1 MSCLLA
7 IEEASWTLWSCSCSL
22 RSGHDCSTALSFDC
36 RTQMLSPAKKCIHS
50 PSPKSFFKMSRY
62 RCFSHIQSRPTSIY
76 WGRTKMHRNWA
87 IQPLP
92 FSLLLMCLMEGLAH
106 EQELKRWKEMYFVG
120 QSPDSMEGLARGY
133 EQQRKL
139 QKRQLAT
146 LPSALLLPNPIDH
159 SILVHAQ
166 PIILHTWS
174 LWHIATE
181 FKPKSKISIEI
192 KMWCPLDKAWRILEL
207 FYSKWLLTVN
217 VFIVFI

>member
-1 MSCLLA
+1 MFPHPIPIYQHILGPHKDA
-7 IEEASWTLWSCSCSL
+7 QE
-22 RSGHDCSTALSFDC
+22 LSN
-36 RTQMLSPAKKCIHS
+36 
-50 PSPKSFFKMSRY
+50 
-62 RCFSHIQSRPTSIY
+62 PT
-76 WGRTKMHRNWA
+76 
-87 IQPLP
+87 P
-92 FSLLLMCLMEGLAH
+92 FLSLLLMCLMEGLAH
-106 EQELKRWKEMYFVG
+106 EQELMKRWKEIYFVG

-166 PIILHTWS
+166 PIILHTWP

-207 FYSKWLLTVN
+207 FYTKWLLTVN